1 MTNIKS
7 FFDKNGYYLA
17 KGIYNSSLLG
27 RMQDDFDR
35 VTQQLLAS
43 KENINARWGSQLTR
57 DLESDDSVVFHT
69 HNIHSYSSIW
79 LHALLNPEFLDV
91 VEEILGPD
99 IILHHTKLFQKPPS
113 KGAAFP
119 IHQDWQYFPT
129 IQDTMIAGIIHL
141 TEATDHMGCIRVY
154 PGSHQ
159 LGRQSGMMGSGEN
172 STLTKQYPLEKST
185 IIEAEA
191 GDVIFFHYFTLHGSM
206 PNRSNQTRKT
216 VLVQL
221 HSGKDKVEDG
231 NSHTNSRLVLRGWN
245 HRANR
250 TSASKI

>member
-27 RMQDDFDR
+27 RMQNDFDR

-57 DLESDDSVVFHT
+57 DVESDDSVVLHT

-91 VEEILGPD
+91 AEEILGPD
-99 IILHHTKLFQKPPS
+99 IILHHTKLFLKPP
-113 KGAAFP
+113 KIGAAFP
-119 IHQDWQYFPT
+119 
-129 IQDTMIAGIIHL
+129 
-141 TEATDHMGCIRVY
+141 
-154 PGSHQ
+154 
-159 LGRQSGMMGSGEN
+159 
-172 STLTKQYPLEKST
+172 
-185 IIEAEA
+185 
-191 GDVIFFHYFTLHGSM
+191 
-206 PNRSNQTRKT
+206 
-216 VLVQL
+216 L
-221 HSGKDKVEDG
+221 HSGKDQVEDG